1 MQTLTPAERRA
12 FRAKAHALHPVV
24 TIGHHGLTPSVLH
37 EIDVALLAHELIK
50 IRVFSNARDER
61 AALLARICV
70 ELSAA
75 PVQHLGKVL
84 IIWRPAPEVEQD
96 RAPARQ
102 KRKTRAPAATQAA
115 GASAA
120 TPDEPRTRRQW
131 VRPGTI
137 GAPRSGMSK
146 SRNADASARRRRPS
160 DVVGGAAPGKR
171 RAATAGKA
179 PDNRKR
185 APSTT
190 KGPFEPGKRSQRTNV
205 GTGTGKD
212 SQSATPTRRR
222 RRQI

>member
-24 TIGHHGLTPSVLH
+24 TIGHHGLTPAVLH

-61 AALLARICV
+61 AALLARICT

-84 IIWRPAPEVEQD
+84 IIWRPAPEAEQ
-96 RAPARQ
+96 AEQPARQ
-102 KRKTRAPAATQAA
+102 KRKTRAPARTPAA
-115 GASAA
+115 AASGP

-131 VRPGTI
+131 VRPGTVA
-137 GAPRSGMSK
+137 APRSGAPK

-160 DVVGGAAPGKR
+160 DVVGGAAPSKR
-171 RAATAGKA
+171 RAVTAGKA
-179 PDNRKR
+179 ADNRKR
-185 APSTT
+185 APPTT
-190 KGPFEPGKRSQRTNV
+190 KGPFEPGKRSQRTKV
-205 GTGTGKD
+205 STGKD
-212 SQSATPTRRR
+212 SQSATTTRRR

>member
-37 EIDVALLAHELIK
+37 EIDVALIAHELIK

-61 AALLARICV
+61 AALLARICT

-84 IIWRPAPEVEQD
+84 IIWRPAPEVEQAEP
-96 RAPARQ
+96 RVRQ
-102 KRKTRAPAATQAA
+102 KRKAGARAGVPAA
-115 GASAA
+115 GASAT